1 MTLVRHVSLNL
12 RGSDSRLRQSCSVA
26 VVIWF
31 NIYIY
36 IVPMG
41 ARMGGRWHNAYIGY
55 PSMSDVCLYVC
66 MVCNIPCVG

>member
-36 IVPMG
+36 VLYLWEH
-41 ARMGGRWHNAYIGY
+41 AWAGGGIIN
-55 PSMSDVCLYVC
+55 PSMPDVCMYVC
-66 MVCNIPCVG
+66 MYVCM